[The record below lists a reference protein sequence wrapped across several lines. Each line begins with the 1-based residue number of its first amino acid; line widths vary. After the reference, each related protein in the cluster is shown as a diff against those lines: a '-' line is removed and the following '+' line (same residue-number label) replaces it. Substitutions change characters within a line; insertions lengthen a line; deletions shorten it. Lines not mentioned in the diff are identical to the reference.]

1 MSPEVIR
8 ELSDETFEN
17 REDALL
23 LTLGCGRL
31 DITDEVRGL
40 AKILVREKVMPGP
53 ADTGDALHVAAAV
66 VNQCE
71 YLLTWNVKHM
81 ANPNKKMHLGKVC
94 LKLGL
99 VPPEIV
105 TPDSL
110 WTLDEGGR
118 DVWSRT

>member
-17 REDALL
+17 RKEALL
-23 LTLGCGRL
+23 VTLGCRRL
-31 DITDEVRGL
+31 DITDDARGV

-53 ADTGDALHVAAAV
+53 ADTGDAVHVAAAI

-81 ANPNKKMHLGKVC
+81 ANPNKKRHLGRIC

-99 VPPEIV
+99 FVPEIV
-105 TPDSL
+105 TPESL
-110 WTLDEGGR
+110 WLFDEGG
-118 DVWSRT
+118 